1 SALHNAVSPSY
12 FRTMGIPLL
21 AGRFFED
28 RDSAQAPRVVLV
40 NQQAVDRYFADGNAL
55 GQRISFDGENWWQ
68 VVGVVGSVRHFGLD
82 VPPEMQV
89 YVPYAQN
96 VSSRLSIVVHTQGD
110 PADMAPQVRAE
121 IRAIDPD
128 QALYDVMTLDQ
139 AVSENVWE
147 LSFFTSLMRAF
158 AVIAAA
164 IAAVGIYGVTAYSV
178 SRRTQELGVRMALGA
193 ERSHITRMVIRQ
205 SMAVVVVGV
214 VIGVVLAV
222 GQGIALQSQLYEISG
237 TDPATFAA
245 VVALVLG
252 VGLMA
257 AWLPARRATRLD
269 PVRAL
274 RDE

>member
-1 SALHNAVSPSY
+1 
-12 FRTMGIPLL
+12 
-21 AGRFFED
+21 
-28 RDSAQAPRVVLV
+28 
-40 NQQAVDRYFADGNAL
+40 
-55 GQRISFDGENWWQ
+55 
-68 VVGVVGSVRHFGLD
+68 
-82 VPPEMQV
+82 
-89 YVPYAQN
+89 
-96 VSSRLSIVVHTQGD
+96 VHTQGD